1 MWDDE
6 VLLAKWT
13 RAALAGTA
21 MLLLCASLVMVSR
34 LKMFDLHEIRI
45 IGAQHVTMNQA
56 KLVIRQYITGNFF
69 SVNLATVRAAFL
81 KLPWARDASVRRRW
95 PDGLEVVLEEHAP
108 LARWND
114 NALLNRY
121 GEVFTA
127 ASNADL
133 PHLSGPSGSE
143 REVLQRWIEFSRI
156 LRPLKRIPLSVT
168 LNDRRSWSLVMD
180 NGVTIALGSEH
191 PAWKLQR
198 WAGLYPEMAAQLTAP
213 VAAVDLRYQKGFAVR
228 LAESGSGDASHA
240 EKKQGKSL

>member
-6 VLLAKWT
+6 ILLAKWT
-13 RAALAGTA
+13 RAALFATA
-21 MLLLCASLVMVSR
+21 VLLLCASLVMVSR
-34 LKMFDLHEIRI
+34 LKMFDLHEIKI

-95 PDGLEVVLEEHAP
+95 PDGLEVVLEEHTP

-133 PHLSGPSGSE
+133 PHLSGPPGSE
-143 REVLQRWIEFSRI
+143 HEVLQRWIDFSRI
-156 LRPLKRIPLSVT
+156 LSPLKRTPFSVT

-180 NGVTIALGSEH
+180 NGVTIAMGSDH

-198 WAGLYPEMAAQLTAP
+198 WVALYPEMEAQLNAP
-213 VAAVDLRYQKGFAVR
+213 LAAVDLRYQQGFAVR
-228 LAESGSGDASHA
+228 LTQSGSDDALQI

>member
-13 RAALAGTA
+13 RAALLGTA
-21 MLLLCASLVMVSR
+21 ALLLCASLVMATR
-34 LKMFDLHEIRI
+34 LQMFDLHEIKI

-143 REVLQRWIEFSRI
+143 REVLQRWIDFSRI
-156 LRPLKRIPLSVT
+156 LGPLKRIPLSVT

-180 NGVTIALGSEH
+180 NGVTIALGSDR
-191 PAWKLQR
+191 PAWKLRR
-198 WAGLYPEMAAQLTAP
+198 WVGLYPEMEAQLNAP
-213 VAAVDLRYQKGFAVR
+213 VAAVDLRYQKGYAVR
-228 LAESGSGDASHA
+228 FSQSGSNDALQA
-240 EKKQGKSL
+240 GKKQGKSL